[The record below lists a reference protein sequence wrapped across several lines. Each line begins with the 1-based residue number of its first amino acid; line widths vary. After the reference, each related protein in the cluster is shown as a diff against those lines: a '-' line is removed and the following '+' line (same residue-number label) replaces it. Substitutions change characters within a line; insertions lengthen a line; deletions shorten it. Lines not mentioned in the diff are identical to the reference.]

1 MRDLIERIDRWFM
14 DRPVLTD
21 LLTILVPFLFF
32 VVLGIC
38 SNSCSSLKEVPVQY
52 IDRIE
57 YRDSLVYIHD
67 SVEVP
72 VPYEVVKEVLPA
84 LDTSVLKTSNAES
97 VAYLD
102 TARRMINHTLEQK
115 GTVKT
120 VIDTVIKVEYVDR
133 LIEKEVPVEVE
144 VVKYRRDAL
153 FWVLLGWTLFTLL
166 IMILRLCVRFETP
179 LR

>member
-1 MRDLIERIDRWFM
+1 MEKNNDDMKLIIKYLF
-14 DRPVLTD
+14 PSLV
-21 LLTILVPFLFF
+21 ILVAGL
-32 VVLGIC
+32 LMI
-38 SNSCSSLKEVPVQY
+38 SCGPLKEVPVQY

-102 TARRMINHTLEQK
+102 TTRRMINHTLEQK

-166 IMILRLCVRFETP
+166 IVMLRLCVRFETP

>member
-1 MRDLIERIDRWFM
+1 M

-21 LLTILVPFLFF
+21 LLTILVPFIFF

-38 SNSCSSLKEVPVQY
+38 SNSCSAMKEVPVQY

-153 FWVLLGWTLFTLL
+153 FWVLVGWALFTLL
-166 IMILRLCVRFETP
+166 IVILRLCVRFETP

>member
-1 MRDLIERIDRWFM
+1 MEKDNDDMKQIIKYLFPSLVIL
-14 DRPVLTD
+14 VAG
-21 LLTILVPFLFF
+21 LLTL
-32 VVLGIC
+32 
-38 SNSCSSLKEVPVQY
+38 SCGSLKEVPVQY

-153 FWVLLGWTLFTLL
+153 FWVLLGWTL
-166 IMILRLCVRFETP
+166 LCVAYALMKFFVK
-179 LR
+179 

>member
-1 MRDLIERIDRWFM
+1 MEKDNDDMKQIIKYLFPSLVIL
-14 DRPVLTD
+14 VAG
-21 LLTILVPFLFF
+21 LLTL
-32 VVLGIC
+32 
-38 SNSCSSLKEVPVQY
+38 SCGPLKEVPVQY

-102 TARRMINHTLEQK
+102 TTRRMINHTLEQK

-153 FWVLLGWTLFTLL
+153 FWVLLGWALFTLL
-166 IMILRLCVRFETP
+166 IVMLRLCVRFETP